1 MEKLTSIERYIIELI
16 EIHSPSVDELMSKTN
31 FSKKLILNIV
41 NDFIAS
47 GLIVYKGPSIQIKD
61 SYALEKLNSFEAQKH
76 EATELM
82 TSLFNS
88 QRKKTTFKKI
98 FISER
103 DEKFLKGLMAQID
116 MFISGLDYKK
126 KDNLKRKVIFWGEE
140 DYEKLC
146 MSTIVNK

>member
-16 EIHSPSVDELMSKTN
+16 EIYSPSIDELMSKTN
-31 FSKKLILNIV
+31 FSRKLILNIV

-47 GLIVYKGPSIQIKD
+47 GIVVYKGLSIQIKD
-61 SYALEKLNSFEAQKH
+61 SNALEELNSFEAQKH

-82 TSLFNS
+82 ASLFNS

>member
-1 MEKLTSIERYIIELI
+1 MERLTSIERYIIELI
-16 EIHSPSVDELMSKTN
+16 EIYSPSIDELMSKTN
-31 FSKKLILNIV
+31 FSRKLILNIV

-47 GLIVYKGPSIQIKD
+47 GIVVYKGLSIQIKD
-61 SYALEKLNSFEAQKH
+61 SNALKELNSLEAQKH

-82 TSLFNS
+82 ASLFNS